1 MRLKHDYNFH
11 GEAENKGGKMHG
23 YQGHVRSDTCKK
35 WNFKVE
41 TKLLYENMS
50 IEFHIL
56 KEFLT
61 VIESVELRYAII
73 IGNFL
78 QKDPC
83 CGLKKNTPSYISFLI
98 NF

>member
-1 MRLKHDYNFH
+1 
-11 GEAENKGGKMHG
+11 
-23 YQGHVRSDTCKK
+23 
-35 WNFKVE
+35 
-41 TKLLYENMS
+41 MS

-83 CGLKKNTPSYISFLI
+83 CGLKMNTPSFISFLDQFSLFGFI
-98 NF
+98 CIRIESQKLNEAHHNEWQDI

>member
-1 MRLKHDYNFH
+1 MDIKVTRQK
-11 GEAENKGGKMHG
+11 
-23 YQGHVRSDTCKK
+23 SDTCKK

-83 CGLKKNTPSYISFLI
+83 CGLKIYSF
-98 NF
+98 F

>member
-1 MRLKHDYNFH
+1 
-11 GEAENKGGKMHG
+11 
-23 YQGHVRSDTCKK
+23 
-35 WNFKVE
+35 
-41 TKLLYENMS
+41 MS

-83 CGLKKNTPSYISFLI
+83 CGLKMNTPSFISFLDQFSLFGVI
-98 NF
+98 CYDLATFELSAQ

>member
-1 MRLKHDYNFH
+1 MDIKVTRQK
-11 GEAENKGGKMHG
+11 
-23 YQGHVRSDTCKK
+23 SDTCKK

-83 CGLKKNTPSYISFLI
+83 CGLKKNTPSFISFLDQFSLFGVI
-98 NF
+98 CYDLATF